1 MRISIAIVS
10 VSDRSSKGE
19 RTDLSRPAIEECLC
33 DIACFPLYECIPD
46 EKSIIE
52 RTLIDICDN
61 KKVQLVL
68 TTGGTG
74 LAPRDVTPEATL
86 SVGEKLVPGLSEEMR
101 RKSIEFTNRAMLS
114 RAVSVIRNNVLI
126 INLPGSPKAVTECLE
141 IIKPVLHHA
150 AELLKGEVSDCVR
163 E

>member
-1 MRISIAIVS
+1 MKINIAIVCI
-10 VSDRSSKGE
+10 SDRSSKGE
-19 RTDLSRPAIEECLC
+19 RADMSRPAIEECLC
-33 DIACFPLYECIPD
+33 DIANISVYECIPD
-46 EKSIIE
+46 EKIIIE
-52 RTLIDICDN
+52 KTLIDICDN

-114 RAVSVIRNNVLI
+114 RAVYVIRNNVLI
-126 INLPGSPKAVTECLE
+126 INLPGSPKAVVECLN

-150 AELLKGEVSDCVR
+150 AGLLKGEVSDCAR
-163 E
+163 G